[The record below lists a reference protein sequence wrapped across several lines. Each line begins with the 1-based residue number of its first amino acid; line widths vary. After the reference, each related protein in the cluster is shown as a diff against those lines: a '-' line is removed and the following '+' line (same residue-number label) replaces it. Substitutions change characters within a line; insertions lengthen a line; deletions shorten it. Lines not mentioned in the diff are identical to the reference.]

1 MQQSETR
8 VAKNTLFLY
17 VRMLLILVINLYT
30 SRVILKTLGFEDYG
44 IYNLVAGLVSLFAF
58 MNSSLSGAASRFI
71 AYSLGDGRNESKS
84 IFSTILTIHSIV
96 AVVLVII
103 CETIGM
109 IFFDHLVI
117 PEDRIY
123 AAKVAFHISVAA
135 TAISVLRIPYN
146 ASIIAHE
153 DMKIFAYVSV
163 VEVVLKLV
171 IVYLLNVILFD
182 KLITYSWFYFAVVV
196 FVSLIY
202 AVYCIRSYFDAA
214 VLPGFDKEKFKKILG
229 YFSWDLY
236 GNLSVA
242 ANAQGTN
249 IILNLFGGV
258 VVNSA
263 CAIANQ
269 VRAAVYGFA
278 SNFMLAM
285 NPQIVKSYAAGE
297 KETMML
303 LMKRG
308 GLLSFILLWFFSMP
322 LILEVNFV
330 LEIWLDEVP
339 ENTSVFVILALV
351 FSLIQTM
358 YGSVNIGIHAT
369 GKIKSL
375 SFIGGSI
382 LMASVCVSYLLL
394 SKSGSLILPFSI
406 NILAVFVSSYVNLY
420 IMKHEMKEFKVFE
433 YVKDVYGKCFL
444 TVALTLP
451 IPFLMRLLI
460 EPSFIRFM
468 SIGLVSIIIVL
479 LTAYY
484 MVLNSSERQMIIC
497 RIFKKTIKNA

>member
-1 MQQSETR
+1 MQQSESR

-171 IVYLLNVILFD
+171 IVYLLNDQIQCKVRDFSCG
-182 KLITYSWFYFAVVV
+182 Y
-196 FVSLIY
+196 VS
-202 AVYCIRSYFDAA
+202 
-214 VLPGFDKEKFKKILG
+214 
-229 YFSWDLY
+229 
-236 GNLSVA
+236 
-242 ANAQGTN
+242 
-249 IILNLFGGV
+249 
-258 VVNSA
+258 
-263 CAIANQ
+263 
-269 VRAAVYGFA
+269 
-278 SNFMLAM
+278 
-285 NPQIVKSYAAGE
+285 
-297 KETMML
+297 L
-303 LMKRG
+303 LMKK
-308 GLLSFILLWFFSMP
+308 SF
-322 LILEVNFV
+322 LILYHIILYFFRFV
-330 LEIWLDEVP
+330 KGYSPLPHKAKPRKE
-339 ENTSVFVILALV
+339 ILARL
-351 FSLIQTM
+351 
-358 YGSVNIGIHAT
+358 GE
-369 GKIKSL
+369 
-375 SFIGGSI
+375 
-382 LMASVCVSYLLL
+382 
-394 SKSGSLILPFSI
+394 
-406 NILAVFVSSYVNLY
+406 Y
-420 IMKHEMKEFKVFE
+420 I
-433 YVKDVYGKCFL
+433 
-444 TVALTLP
+444 
-451 IPFLMRLLI
+451 
-460 EPSFIRFM
+460 
-468 SIGLVSIIIVL
+468 
-479 LTAYY
+479 
-484 MVLNSSERQMIIC
+484 
-497 RIFKKTIKNA
+497 IF